1 MERFLSYDR
10 LISLYRK
17 RYDVPEFPEDKL
29 KMAFLDEKY
38 EQFWL
43 HLVKKK
49 LDLNMVK
56 KVIKEY
62 TTSYKMLK
70 KYINTQWIIHLY
82 LI

>member
-1 MERFLSYDR
+1 MERFLTYDR

-29 KMAFLDEKY
+29 KMAYLDEKY

-43 HLVKKK
+43 HLVKKN

-56 KVIKEY
+56 K
-62 TTSYKMLK
+62 
-70 KYINTQWIIHLY
+70 
-82 LI
+82 